1 MTINNG
7 LKILQWNP
15 NGFYSKLDEINLL
28 LNKYCPISI
37 CLQETNF
44 INDKV
49 CSLKNYTTYYK
60 NRTNAG
66 RASGGVAIYV
76 NSNYHSEEIIINTN
90 LEVVAV
96 NVLIKNS
103 ITICNLYLP
112 NSQNFEQSDIQN
124 IINQLPSPYIL
135 LGDFNSH
142 SPLWGCSTLDSR
154 GTKIEQTLYSN
165 NDLNILN
172 SGQATRVSASTG
184 HFSAIDLSFSSATIT
199 PYIDWDVIPEL
210 SSSDHFPIIMTLNHT
225 NSHNHYTR
233 KRKWK
238 LKNVDRNIYQTE
250 IDKNIDSTPWTYT
263 NNVEDKIKL
272 FTDLIINTASDVFE
286 LTSYSGKRP
295 PVPWW
300 NKTIKQAIRKKKS
313 AFNRYKRTLDLQD
326 FIQFKKNKALVRY
339 LIKSEKKKSWINFT
353 SSLNSHISPTIM
365 WNKIKTLKEVPFTQ
379 IKTLLVGQTVFT
391 DPKEITNQIGQ
402 YFYSNS
408 SNSSLNPDFL
418 KFKETQELITL
429 PSPTTTTSQALNY
442 IARILSSPENSTLP
456 FLTQNRFANTFCSNP
471 NLKKPLGQRMLYEM
485 SHTNIDP
492 NLIIKQECSVV
503 PPWRVPTFLVDTSLA
518 DHSKKET
525 LNVIYKN
532 LFNEIMDSFPSEPQ
546 IYTDASKTNSGVAIA
561 IIKGEQ
567 SISYKLPDHNSI
579 YTAEYFALLEG
590 VHLAIQLPDS
600 TINICTDSLSA
611 LNNLKYNLHS
621 SILAIKISNIIENAN
636 KNIRFIWTPGHS
648 GIDGNEKADKAA
660 REAVNNPLTEIRT
673 YSSLIDIHRNVN
685 TYCTNLWESE
695 WRRTPNNKLRE
706 IKNTTEYWPKP
717 HTSNRK
723 DEVVINR
730 LRIGHSK
737 MSHGHLMRREEPA
750 MCLTCGEPLTVK
762 HLLIH
767 CRIHI
772 DTRKSLKLPDNLFEA
787 LSPIH
792 DNTNKIIIFLKQID
806 MYNLI

>member
-1 MTINNG
+1 MSINNG

-135 LGDFNSH
+135 LGDYNSH

-233 KRKWK
+233 KKKWK
-238 LKNVDRNIYQTE
+238 LKNVDWNIYQTE
-250 IDKNIDSTPWTYT
+250 IDKNIDSTLWTYT

-272 FTDLIINTASDVFE
+272 FTDLIMNTASDVFE

-339 LIKSEKKKSWINFT
+339 LIKIEKKN
-353 SSLNSHISPTIM
+353 
-365 WNKIKTLKEVPFTQ
+365 
-379 IKTLLVGQTVFT
+379 
-391 DPKEITNQIGQ
+391 
-402 YFYSNS
+402 
-408 SNSSLNPDFL
+408 
-418 KFKETQELITL
+418 
-429 PSPTTTTSQALNY
+429 
-442 IARILSSPENSTLP
+442 
-456 FLTQNRFANTFCSNP
+456 
-471 NLKKPLGQRMLYEM
+471 
-485 SHTNIDP
+485 
-492 NLIIKQECSVV
+492 
-503 PPWRVPTFLVDTSLA
+503 
-518 DHSKKET
+518 
-525 LNVIYKN
+525 
-532 LFNEIMDSFPSEPQ
+532 
-546 IYTDASKTNSGVAIA
+546 
-561 IIKGEQ
+561 
-567 SISYKLPDHNSI
+567 
-579 YTAEYFALLEG
+579 
-590 VHLAIQLPDS
+590 
-600 TINICTDSLSA
+600 
-611 LNNLKYNLHS
+611 
-621 SILAIKISNIIENAN
+621 
-636 KNIRFIWTPGHS
+636 
-648 GIDGNEKADKAA
+648 
-660 REAVNNPLTEIRT
+660 
-673 YSSLIDIHRNVN
+673 
-685 TYCTNLWESE
+685 
-695 WRRTPNNKLRE
+695 
-706 IKNTTEYWPKP
+706 
-717 HTSNRK
+717 
-723 DEVVINR
+723 
-730 LRIGHSK
+730 
-737 MSHGHLMRREEPA
+737 
-750 MCLTCGEPLTVK
+750 
-762 HLLIH
+762 
-767 CRIHI
+767 
-772 DTRKSLKLPDNLFEA
+772 
-787 LSPIH
+787 
-792 DNTNKIIIFLKQID
+792 
-806 MYNLI
+806 